1 MSLGPRK
8 RLAVRLCTVAGL
20 ALACGSTGATPAAP
34 AHAEPAAEQAA
45 GAEAPPPARKSDA
58 PTEKDAAQKA
68 LCTAIEAAAKA
79 EGLPVPFFTR
89 LIWKESRFRSDA
101 VSPKGAQ
108 GIAQFMPGTA
118 AERGLDDPFDVTT
131 AIPAS
136 AHYLAELKAQFGNL
150 GLAAAAYNAG
160 PDRVAGW
167 LADTSTLP
175 LETQDYV
182 LSITGVAAD
191 DWADATDAAAKG
203 RDDDDKDCLTLAAL
217 LKIAPA
223 VGPAIATAHAPWGV
237 QVAGNYSRA
246 RALSTFLALKK
257 QFSAILGG
265 VDPMVIG
272 GRAEG
277 RGTRA
282 FYRVRVPV
290 QSRDEGERICRKLQA
305 AGGSCI
311 VLKT

>member
-1 MSLGPRK
+1 
-8 RLAVRLCTVAGL
+8 
-20 ALACGSTGATPAAP
+20 
-34 AHAEPAAEQAA
+34 
-45 GAEAPPPARKSDA
+45 
-58 PTEKDAAQKA
+58 
-68 LCTAIEAAAKA
+68 
-79 EGLPVPFFTR
+79 
-89 LIWKESRFRSDA
+89 
-101 VSPKGAQ
+101 
-108 GIAQFMPGTA
+108 
-118 AERGLDDPFDVTT
+118 
-131 AIPAS
+131 
-136 AHYLAELKAQFGNL
+136 
-150 GLAAAAYNAG
+150 
-160 PDRVAGW
+160 
-167 LADTSTLP
+167 
-175 LETQDYV
+175 
-182 LSITGVAAD
+182 
-191 DWADATDAAAKG
+191 
-203 RDDDDKDCLTLAAL
+203 
-217 LKIAPA
+217 
-223 VGPAIATAHAPWGV
+223 V

>member
-1 MSLGPRK
+1 
-8 RLAVRLCTVAGL
+8 VT
-20 ALACGSTGATPAAP
+20 ALAALVAFTAVAPAVGEPAAP
-34 AHAEPAAEQAA
+34 AEEVAA
-45 GAEAPPPARKSDA
+45 APPDA
-58 PTEKDAAQKA
+58 GKAQKE
-68 LCTAIEAAAKA
+68 LCTLIETAAND
-79 EGLPVPFFTR
+79 EGLPIPFFTR
-89 LIWKESRFRSDA
+89 LIWKESRFRGDA

-118 AERGLDDPFDVTT
+118 AERGLDDPFDTTT

-136 AHYLAELKAQFGNL
+136 ARYLAELKQQFGNL

-160 PDRVAGW
+160 PDRVSNW
-167 LADTSTLP
+167 LADTGSLP

-182 LSITGVAAD
+182 LSITGMAAE
-191 DWADATDAAAKG
+191 DWVGTADADAKS
-203 RDDDDKDCLTLAAL
+203 RNDDGKDCLTLAAL
-217 LKIAPA
+217 LKVAPA
-223 VGPAIATAHAPWGV
+223 FGPAIATAHAPWGV

-246 RALSTFLALKK
+246 RAVSTFLSLKK
-257 QFSAILGG
+257 QFSALLGN
-265 VDPMVIG
+265 VDPMIIG

-277 RGTRA
+277 RGARA

-290 QSRDEGERICRKLQA
+290 QSRDEGDRLCKRLQA